1 MFTPFQFVGL
11 LAEHDVLAGGAVD
24 QLHEVRGVPDAEVQA
39 KIPSLSGKGFFL
51 AAGQLFASY
60 FQKITSSTVLLT
72 AMFSVMVSR
81 QRRPK
86 FPSEPNILV
95 FSNYFALYTLAQLR
109 TLGMRSGC
117 TARNA

>member
-1 MFTPFQFVGL
+1 MFTPFQFAGL

-24 QLHEVRGVPDAEVQA
+24 QLHEVGSIPDAEIQA
-39 KIPSLSGKGFFL
+39 EIPSLCRESFFL
-51 AAGQLFASY
+51 AAGQLFTSY
-60 FQKITSSTVLLT
+60 FQKITSSVLLT

-86 FPSEPNILV
+86 LPSEPNILV
-95 FSNYFALYTLAQLR
+95 YSNALALYTLAQLR
-109 TLGMRSGC
+109 TLGMRSGW